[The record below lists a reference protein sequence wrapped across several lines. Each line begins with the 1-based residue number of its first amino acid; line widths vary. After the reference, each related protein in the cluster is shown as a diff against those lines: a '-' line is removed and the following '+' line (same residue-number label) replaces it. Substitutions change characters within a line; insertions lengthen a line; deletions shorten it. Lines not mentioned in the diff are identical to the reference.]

1 MNNDSMYLHV
11 KWDKVEVI
19 IYTPTLKIVGTVH
32 TLPNSRLVDFM
43 NAKFMDFKE
52 TDIFI
57 VVTNA
62 MVYTLPTESILQAAE
77 FLAIN
82 KKSIMLILP
91 KPPDTPIIS
100 DDHIKDTAFNLPEST
115 VTDKTSS
122 NPEN

>member
-1 MNNDSMYLHV
+1 MNDNSMYLHV
-11 KWDKVEVI
+11 KWDKLEVI
-19 IYTPTLKIVGTVH
+19 IYTQTLKIVGTVH

-91 KPPDTPIIS
+91 KQPDTPIIS
-100 DDHIKDTAFNLPEST
+100 DGHIKDTAFKLPEST
-115 VTDKTSS
+115 YTA
-122 NPEN
+122 PH